1 MSVNG
6 VTGNNNQN
14 YDSYQTNSKS
24 NSKNNS
30 QKSSEA
36 STAASTENTS
46 GVVYE
51 PSAETAAAKTKT
63 TKYKPDAETIAK
75 LKAETD
81 NRKSQLMDLVHK
93 MLNGQSNAYGKA
105 NDIWK
110 TLSSGNFT
118 VDAATKS
125 QAQADI
131 AEDGYWGVSQ
141 TSSRI
146 LDFATALT
154 GGDPD
159 KIEEMRSAFEKGFKA
174 AEKTWGG
181 KLPDISQQ
189 TYDAVMK
196 GFDKMKEDAGMA

>member
-6 VTGNNNQN
+6 VTGNVNSS
-14 YDSYQTNSKS
+14 YDSYQTSTKNS
-24 NSKNNS
+24 S
-30 QKSSEA
+30 QKSSE
-36 STAASTENTS
+36 TAASTTENTS

-51 PSAETAAAKTKT
+51 PSADAKTAGTKT
-63 TKYKPDAETIAK
+63 TKYKPDVETIAK
-75 LKAETD
+75 LKAET
-81 NRKSQLMDLVHK
+81 NNQKAQLMELVHK
-93 MLNGQSNAYGKA
+93 MLNGQSNSYGKA
-105 NDIWK
+105 NDIWS

-131 AEDGYWGVSQ
+131 AEDGYWGVSK
-141 TSSRI
+141 TSQRI

-159 KIEEMRSAFEKGFKA
+159 KIEEMRSAFEKGFKM

-181 KLPDISQQ
+181 KLPDISQN

-196 GFDKMKEDAGMA
+196 GFDKLKEDAGIA